1 MNVGDNIAGYDIV
14 RKMKSG
20 GMASLYLGRR
30 LREGGFEK
38 QVAIKVVH
46 EHLSESEDFTRMFLD
61 EARISAS
68 IEHPNVVHV
77 HDLGTTEAGRN
88 FLVMEYVPGMS
99 LSQLM
104 RVFRKR
110 RKGPTPTMA
119 TWIAMQIAAGL
130 HAAHELTTD
139 DGTWL
144 GVVHRD
150 VSPKNVIVADK
161 GYVKLIDFG
170 IAKAADRIHKT
181 KASQL
186 KGTFRYMS
194 PEQAAGTVLDRR
206 TDIYALG
213 IMLWE
218 LVTQRKLFHAD
229 NDIALLEAVRNPQ
242 IVAPSTIAPDIPPAL
257 DAVIMK
263 ALARDA
269 SERPPTMAAF
279 RTELSKAVPESLA
292 VTQDDVAEFIDD
304 VVKSQTIE
312 DEPSVHSAMGAPKL
326 REATTKS
333 YKRADPG
340 SVPPVWGALDRDDE
354 EGEATNI
361 RLEEDDLLSNS
372 ESSGAPPPT
381 ELSSAPDDVN
391 APDATAGRPKTGDP
405 KTERANSASK
415 LPVEFDMVEA
425 ADIELDLPTGSSPSP
440 SSSAS
445 SSASSSPSHPY
456 RQELPAGPSVLVEDK
471 LFERLPFAFVA
482 PLLGKAWALLL
493 FSALV
498 PACAAMLLT
507 LDVGLVLRVS
517 FAVPMFLFSVG
528 LLTEVFSRL
537 AQEGADNDEG
547 VPSPTLGDTE
557 LQTVLGAGMATL
569 FIVALLFVFPVYLF
583 IAQYIGVV
591 TFTVLSFLPYIYWPM
606 AFTVQGITG
615 DIVAGLDVVLV
626 FRTMLRAPVK
636 YFVVVAL
643 GFGLTV
649 ALSIAVGVI
658 SGMLIATVGPSR
670 SLVFGLTFVFFG
682 TVTYLQGV
690 IGYAMGRLVAT
701 EDKLANALVRR

>member
-1 MNVGDNIAGYDIV
+1 MKVGDNIAGYDIV

-20 GMASLYLGRR
+20 GMATLYLGRR
-30 LREGGFEK
+30 SREGGFEK

-46 EHLSESEDFTRMFLD
+46 EHLTESDEFTRMFLD

-88 FLVMEYVPGMS
+88 FLVMEYVPGIS

-104 RVFRKR
+104 RVFRKQ
-110 RKGPTPTMA
+110 RKGPTPAMA

-218 LVTQRKLFHAD
+218 LLTQRKLFHAA

-242 IVAPSTIAPDIPPAL
+242 VVPPSTIAPDIPPDL
-257 DAVIMK
+257 DAIIMK
-263 ALARDA
+263 ALARDPA
-269 SERPPTMAAF
+269 QRPPTMATF
-279 RTELSKAVPESLA
+279 RAELSKAVPDALA
-292 VTQDDVAEFIDD
+292 LTQDDVAKFIED
-304 VVKSQTIE
+304 VAKSQAE
-312 DEPSVHSAMGAPKL
+312 EEPSVHSAMGAPK
-326 REATTKS
+326 RGDATTERFR
-333 YKRADPG
+333 RAAPV
-340 SVPPVWGALDRDDE
+340 SAPPVWGALDRDDE
-354 EGEATNI
+354 EDEATNI
-361 RLEEDDLLSNS
+361 RLEDDDLLPGSAS
-372 ESSGAPPPT
+372 AAAKPVPPAPKLIAQEHAETNVALPPK
-381 ELSSAPDDVN
+381 
-391 APDATAGRPKTGDP
+391 PDALQ
-405 KTERANSASK
+405 TERANSASK

-425 ADIELDLPTGSSPSP
+425 ADIEVDLPPSP
-440 SSSAS
+440 STSTST
-445 SSASSSPSHPY
+445 SPAHPY

-471 LFERLPFAFVA
+471 FFERLPFAFVA

-498 PACAAMLLT
+498 PACAAVLLT

-517 FAVPMFLFSVG
+517 FAVPMFLFSIG
-528 LLTEVFSRL
+528 LLTEIFSRL
-537 AQEGADNDEG
+537 AQEGADNDVG

-569 FIVALLFVFPVYLF
+569 FIVALLFVFPAYLF

-591 TFTVLSFLPYIYWPM
+591 TFTVLSFLPYVYWPM

-649 ALSIAVGVI
+649 ALSIAVGVV
-658 SGMLIATVGPSR
+658 SGMLLATVGPSR
-670 SLVFGLTFVFFG
+670 FLVFGLTFVFFG

-690 IGYAMGRLVAT
+690 MGYAMGRLVAT
-701 EDKLANALVRR
+701 EDKLAEALVRR

>member
-30 LREGGFEK
+30 SREGGFEK

-77 HDLGTTEAGRN
+77 HDLGTTEKGRN
-88 FLVMEYVPGMS
+88 FLVMEYVPGRS

-104 RVFRKR
+104 RVFRKQLQ
-110 RKGPTPTMA
+110 GPTPAMA

-130 HAAHELTTD
+130 HAAHELTTE

-181 KASQL
+181 KSSQL

-194 PEQAAGTVLDRR
+194 PEQAVGHPLDRR

-213 IMLWE
+213 VMLWE
-218 LVTQRKLFHAD
+218 LLTQRKLFHAA
-229 NDIALLEAVRNPQ
+229 NDIALLELVRNPD
-242 IVAPSTIAPDIPPAL
+242 VAPPSTVALDVSPAL
-257 DAVIMK
+257 DAVVMK
-263 ALARDA
+263 ALARDPA
-269 SERPPTMAAF
+269 ERPQTMAAF

-292 VTQDDVAEFIDD
+292 VTQDEVAAFVDD
-304 VVKSQTIE
+304 IVKSQAAE
-312 DEPSVHSAMGAPKL
+312 DDASVHSAMGAPKQ
-326 REATTKS
+326 REATTERF
-333 YKRADPG
+333 KRGKPVSA
-340 SVPPVWGALDRDDE
+340 PPVWGALDRDDDE
-354 EGEATNI
+354 DEATNI
-361 RLEEDDLLSNS
+361 RLEDDDLLSNS
-372 ESSGAPPPT
+372 ESAGQSPAGAP
-381 ELSSAPDDVN
+381 ESDSAG
-391 APDATAGRPKTGDP
+391 APAAVDLKAEP
-405 KTERANSASK
+405 ANSARNV
-415 LPVEFDMVEA
+415 PVEFDMVEA
-425 ADIELDLPTGSSPSP
+425 ADIELDLPTGSSAPP
-440 SSSAS
+440 SSS
-445 SSASSSPSHPY
+445 SPHPY
-456 RQELPAGPSVLVEDK
+456 RQQLPAGPSVLVEDK
-471 LFERLPFAFVA
+471 FFERLPFAFVA

-493 FSALV
+493 FSAFV
-498 PACAAMLLT
+498 PACAAVLLT

-517 FAVPMFLFSVG
+517 FAVPMFLFSIG

-547 VPSPTLGDTE
+547 VPSPTLGDTD

-569 FIVALLFVFPVYLF
+569 FIVALLFVFPAYLF
-583 IAQYIGVV
+583 FAQYIGVV

-658 SGMLIATVGPSR
+658 SGILVASVGPSR
-670 SLVFGLTFVFFG
+670 SLAFGLTFVFFG
-682 TVTYLQGV
+682 TMTYLQGV
-690 IGYAMGRLVAT
+690 IGYAMGRLIAT
-701 EDKLANALVRR
+701 EDKLANALARR